1 MAKYLVTFNDIC
13 NEVEITGFSLMT
25 EKEVEAFEQLA
36 ESITWE
42 FTYPLITNAEIEFLS
57 GEDLL
62 SRIEFK
68 EISNEEYKA
77 LNKVFNE
84 PFGVFI
90 TEEFLQELLDEEED
104 FDSDEEEEEDDDW
117 GSYRSDTRYN
127 EEDDDDIY

>member
-1 MAKYLVTFNDIC
+1 MAKYLVTFNDII
-13 NEVEITGFSLMT
+13 NDVDITGFNVMT

-36 ESITWE
+36 ESITWD
-42 FTYPLITNAEIEFLS
+42 FTYPLNNNGELEFS
-57 GEDLL
+57 GGEDFL

-68 EISNEEYKA
+68 EISNEEYKV

-104 FDSDEEEEEDDDW
+104 FDDEEEDGEDDDW

-127 EEDDDDIY
+127 EDDDDDIY

>member
-1 MAKYLVTFNDIC
+1 MAKYLVTFNDII
-13 NEVEITGFSLMT
+13 NDVDITGFSVMT

-36 ESITWE
+36 ESITWG
-42 FTYPLITNAEIEFLS
+42 FTYPLNNVEIELSS

-104 FDSDEEEEEDDDW
+104 FDDEEEEEDDDW

-127 EEDDDDIY
+127 EDDDDDIY

>member
-1 MAKYLVTFNDIC
+1 
-13 NEVEITGFSLMT
+13 MT

>member
-1 MAKYLVTFNDIC
+1 MAKYLVTFNDII
-13 NEVEITGFSLMT
+13 NDVDITGFSVMT

-36 ESITWE
+36 ESITWA
-42 FTYPLITNAEIEFLS
+42 FTYPLNNDIELEFSS

-62 SRIEFK
+62 SRIDFK
-68 EISNEEYKA
+68 EIANEEYKI

-84 PFGVFI
+84 PHGIFI
-90 TEEFLQELLDEEED
+90 TEEFLQDLLDEEED
-104 FDSDEEEEEDDDW
+104 FDDDEEEEEDDDW

>member
-1 MAKYLVTFNDIC
+1 MAKYLVTFNDIY
-13 NEVEITGFSLMT
+13 NDVDITGFSVMT
-25 EKEVEAFEQLA
+25 EKEVESFEKLA
-36 ESITWE
+36 ESITWN
-42 FTYPLITNAEIEFLS
+42 FVYPLNNNGELEFSS

-62 SRIEFK
+62 SRIDFK
-68 EISNEEYKA
+68 EISNEEYKV

-84 PFGVFI
+84 PYSVFI

-117 GSYRSDTRYN
+117 GAYRSDTRHN